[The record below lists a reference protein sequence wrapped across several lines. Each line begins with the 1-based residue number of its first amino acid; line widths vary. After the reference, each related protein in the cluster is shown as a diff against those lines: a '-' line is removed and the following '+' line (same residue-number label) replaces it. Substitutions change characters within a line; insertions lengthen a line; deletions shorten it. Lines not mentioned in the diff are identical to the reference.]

1 LPSIGYQRQ
10 LSAEGILSL
19 RPDVLVG
26 TEEMGPPPVLAQIRK
41 AGVRV
46 ELFSSKAELPAVDEN
61 LKHLGQLLGSEQQ
74 AATLASDYHRQLK
87 GCRTRSSRP
96 RPARKHRACC
106 CWSGTPGPSR

>member
-1 LPSIGYQRQ
+1 MGYRRR

-46 ELFSSKAELPAVDEN
+46 ELFSSKAELAAVDEN
-61 LKHLGQLLGSEQQ
+61 LKHLGQLLGAEQQ
-74 AATLASDYHRQLK
+74 ASALAAGYHQQIEAVQAKVKQAQAGHKAPGVLLLV
-87 GCRTRSSRP
+87 GHLGASR
-96 RPARKHRACC
+96 
-106 CWSGTPGPSR
+106 